1 MAHRVGA
8 VAVTIFVVLLALAG
22 SASAH
27 PFGPPQ
33 TARAAADG
41 DRVELV
47 WQAAEDDWVVLGEQ
61 LGAFRDATGAVATNE
76 TGQQK
81 LAKSPKVRAYLLD
94 KIRVRQAGR
103 ACEGTVRDLSDV
115 LARGAALSFTCPDAV
130 DEVELTIGML
140 VDLNPLYRTVLTTE
154 SPKGSRQALFN
165 DSSLTHQVTFAPGG
179 GSFPTTLV
187 VAGVLVGSALIA
199 GVAIPLGLR
208 RRRRP

>member
-1 MAHRVGA
+1 M
-8 VAVTIFVVLLALAG
+8 TIFVVLLAVTAP
-22 SASAH
+22 ASAH

-33 TARAAADG
+33 TARATVDG
-41 DRVELV
+41 NRVELV

-94 KIRVRQAGR
+94 KIRVKQAGR
-103 ACEGTVRDLSDV
+103 ACRGAVQDLSDV
-115 LARGAALSFTCPDAV
+115 LARGAKLRFECPDAV
-130 DEVELTIGML
+130 GEIELTIGML

-154 SPKGSRQALFN
+154 SPKGPRQALFN
-165 DSSLTHQVTFAPGG
+165 DSSLTRAVTFAPGG
-179 GSFPTTLV
+179 GGTFPTTLV
-187 VAGVLVGSALIA
+187 IAGGLVGSALLA

-208 RRRRP
+208 RRRRA